1 MPRTRDTPVR
11 EVVCKPGYQQA
22 VSRAIPPSLFN
33 KCDAFYCGALRFPDP
48 SVTSGRPKR
57 APPWCAERSGAPLP
71 VREGAVQR
79 TQPQERPSPI
89 VCSSTGQWI
98 HTPES
103 SNVLGIPFA
112 QWLPVTIAPDASK
125 QY

>member
-22 VSRAIPPSLFN
+22 VSRVIPPSLFN

-48 SVTSGRPKR
+48 SVTSGRPTR
-57 APPWCAERSGAPLP
+57 APPWCAGCSGAPLP
-71 VREGAVQR
+71 VREGSVQR
-79 TQPQERPSPI
+79 TQPSERPSPI
-89 VCSSTGQWI
+89 VWGSTGQWI
-98 HTPES
+98 QAPES
-103 SNVLGIPFA
+103 SNILGLPFT
-112 QWLPVTIAPDASK
+112 QWLPVTLALEASK